1 MNISLC
7 CLFINNSV
15 AMKSPPLKFGFRAI
29 LNTPLISNDFYSYH
43 NETWLA
49 AATHRLHSAAD
60 GRAVM
65 KEMCLMDW
73 SIAGL
78 REGHLRDGNLGTGIE
93 TIFYSWMTSVPDL
106 N

>member
-1 MNISLC
+1 
-7 CLFINNSV
+7 
-15 AMKSPPLKFGFRAI
+15 MKSPSLKFGFRAI

-49 AATHRLHSAAD
+49 AATHRLQSSAAD

-65 KEMCLMDW
+65 KEMCLTDW

-78 REGHLRDGNLGTGIE
+78 REGHPNMRPVATDFPLRE
-93 TIFYSWMTSVPDL
+93 ATIHDYAEQA
-106 N
+106 